1 MLQNTDSCRKNKWS
15 SGDTKRY
22 AIISHKLKHLLECIL
37 YWVIQGNSLYLK
49 PCFLTCKH
57 SGWSRNRHA
66 VTQFLCVRKCGKWL
80 VIQRLKGKTF
90 PFPQKNNKKQTNKKI
105 KHVFTVKTTL
115 LPKVQTVC
123 LLKWGK
129 KILFLYI
136 KHR

>member
-22 AIISHKLKHLLECIL
+22 GIISHKLKHLLECIL

-57 SGWSRNRHA
+57 SGCSRNRHA
-66 VTQFLCVRKCGKWL
+66 VTQFLCVRKCEKWL

-90 PFPQKNNKKQTNKKI
+90 PFPQKNNKKQTNK
-105 KHVFTVKTTL
+105 
-115 LPKVQTVC
+115 QTNQTCIHSENNIALKGTHC
-123 LLKWGK
+123 LFVEVGK
-129 KILFLYI
+129 KKYYFYI
-136 KHR
+136 